1 MCDVLATAGM
11 APLPPDWPL
20 DDLVLAMTDCAG
32 TALALA
38 VLRGEQPLP
47 GLR

>member
-1 MCDVLATAGM
+1 MCDVLAAAGM
-11 APLPPDWPL
+11 APLPRDWPL
-20 DDLVLAMTDCAG
+20 DDLVLAMTDGAG
-32 TALALA
+32 TALAVA